1 MSRNRDLVENWYRAL
16 ETNDL
21 ELFQSVQNPDV
32 IYDISGHSV
41 ISGRH
46 KGLDALMTK
55 LLPVVFGGIDQQNFR
70 FCTELKIIAEVKNC
84 IVGIMEAD
92 GQAVNSKRYDQRYVH
107 IFEFDGKI
115 SRVMEFFDTALAAE
129 TVLADAAP
137 VAPDGP
143 FQL

>member
-1 MSRNRDLVENWYRAL
+1 
-16 ETNDL
+16 
-21 ELFQSVQNPDV
+21 
-32 IYDISGHSV
+32 
-41 ISGRH
+41 
-46 KGLDALMTK
+46 MTK

-70 FCTELKIIAEVKNC
+70 FCTELKIIAEDKNC

-129 TVLADAAP
+129 TVLVDAAP